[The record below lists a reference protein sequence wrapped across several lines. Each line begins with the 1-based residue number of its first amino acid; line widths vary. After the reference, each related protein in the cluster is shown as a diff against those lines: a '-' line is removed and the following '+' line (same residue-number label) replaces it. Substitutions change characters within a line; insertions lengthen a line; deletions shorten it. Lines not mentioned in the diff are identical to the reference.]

1 MHHCCA
7 CQVKCLLQ
15 IKRRQQI
22 TCMIELY
29 KSREKHCLKPHG
41 MQQDRQKK
49 HPCAE
54 TRHMT
59 YDIQIVKIGQPE
71 EAQGDPKNKDR
82 IKKGNG
88 RLRNQSM

>member
-1 MHHCCA
+1 
-7 CQVKCLLQ
+7 
-15 IKRRQQI
+15 
-22 TCMIELY
+22 
-29 KSREKHCLKPHG
+29 